1 MIALE
6 ILIDVSCLLYSGLP
20 AVFFFFFEFS
30 GSIDQTVYTAFVGV
44 LSKIP
49 DGLFSLE

>member
-20 AVFFFFFEFS
+20 AVFFFFEFS